1 MASAL
6 KSFDKIHILLRA
18 CIKPTFFKTSAVAK
32 YAPAIKLV
40 IGGNAEIQR
49 QAIGSCELI
58 CTDLAATTFP
68 LLLKQMYDEDLIDE
82 EVLLLWAG
90 SEERDEYVDAKVSEE
105 KRLALRAASTAFI
118 AWLEEAESES
128 EEE

>member
-1 MASAL
+1 MHICGLSRGIGEAL
-6 KSFDKIHILLRA
+6 TYHI
-18 CIKPTFFKTSAVAK
+18 SMH
-32 YAPAIKLV
+32 
-40 IGGNAEIQR
+40 
-49 QAIGSCELI
+49 SM
-58 CTDLAATTFP
+58 DLAATTFP